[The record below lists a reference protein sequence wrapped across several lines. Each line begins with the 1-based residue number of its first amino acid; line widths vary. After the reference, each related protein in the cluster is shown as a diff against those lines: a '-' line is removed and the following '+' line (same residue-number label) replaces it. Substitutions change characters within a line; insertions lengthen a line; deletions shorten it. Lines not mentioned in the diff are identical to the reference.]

1 MTWDSMCMPPESDFS
16 MEMAYF
22 SLLQVSPWT
31 SVSTAD
37 LGRQASIMSLSWSSP
52 MRSGPSLPQ

>member
-1 MTWDSMCMPPESDFS
+1 MPPESDFS